1 MRAWLSALAYPKRNA
16 AIMFTTRPMKVR
28 TFGLTRARASRW
40 TMASSRTPQARP
52 KALVQVLG
60 PDRLVPVLLG
70 VVVVELILIFLVRSL
85 SPIMLPLSC
94 CRFVV
99 NRA

>member
-28 TFGLTRARASRW
+28 TFGLTRARARRW
-40 TMASSRTPQARP
+40 TMASRRTPQARP
-52 KALVQVLG
+52 KALGQALG

-70 VVVVELILIFLVRSL
+70 VVVVELILYLVRSL